1 MSTGPLAMDVRACVA
16 PERVCPFSEEAWLS
30 RLREIES
37 ATERTNALLKWGMG
51 LMVSIGLVVSSL
63 IYQGVDA
70 RGRVLESEGSPMLR
84 EKLAR
89 TEGRLEGIASDL
101 QELREG
107 QKELLARVR

>member
-1 MSTGPLAMDVRACVA
+1 MSTGPLEMRECVD
-16 PERVCPFSEEAWLS
+16 PSRVCPFSEEAWLS

-37 ATERTNALLKWGMG
+37 ATERTNSLLKWWMG

-70 RGRVLESEGSPMLR
+70 RVRVLESEGSPMLR

-89 TEGRLEGIASDL
+89 TEGRLEGIAEDVR
-101 QELREG
+101 EIREG